1 MTWKLAKVQ
10 VLLRDLGIAATTE
23 WRQVQKQLSDVG
35 FEACD
40 DVLGL
45 KERQR
50 LFLEVR
56 GELGAEQAFKALL
69 EASPGITAATSWPL
83 AKRQVHDQFARQVKK
98 YSSP

>member
-1 MTWKLAKVQ
+1 MVAS
-10 VLLRDLGIAATTE
+10 TE

-35 FEACD
+35 FEASD
-40 DVLGL
+40 ALGL

-69 EASPGITAATSWPL
+69 EATPGITANTSWPL
-83 AKRQVHDQFARQVKK
+83 AKRQVRERLACPL
-98 YSSP
+98 SC

>member
-1 MTWKLAKVQ
+1 MTWKLAELQ
-10 VLLRDLGIAATTE
+10 VLLRDLGIVASTE

-35 FEACD
+35 FEASD

-45 KERQR
+45 KELQR

-83 AKRQVHDQFARQVKK
+83 AKRQVHDQFARHLK
-98 YSSP
+98 Y

>member
-10 VLLRDLGIAATTE
+10 VLLRDLGIVATTE
-23 WRQVQKQLSDVG
+23 WRQVQKQLSDIG
-35 FEACD
+35 FEASD

-83 AKRQVHDQFARQVKK
+83 AKRQVHDQSARHLK
-98 YSSP
+98 Y